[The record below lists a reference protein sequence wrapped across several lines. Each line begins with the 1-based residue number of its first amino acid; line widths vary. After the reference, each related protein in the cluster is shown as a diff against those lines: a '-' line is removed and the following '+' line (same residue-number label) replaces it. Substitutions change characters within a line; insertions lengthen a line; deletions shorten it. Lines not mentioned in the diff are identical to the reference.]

1 MERLKKPL
9 VKLFKEA
16 VRCLFIGLPII
27 PARIITSAF
36 MDKYGSDR
44 EKVYYVIA
52 TLVYV
57 LLLIGVRKIIGNVKT
72 EKRHDIIV
80 AEYDDI
86 NLTTEPVK
94 EKGLLS
100 VAIEGSLKSL
110 SVFISYVL
118 ITVYVVA
125 PFFISVILFMG
136 FCYLSC
142 INISNMALATLVPII
157 ASLAATY
164 VVFIIRHII
173 GAVVLVVIKKV
184 DAEKAWEE
192 TSGVF
197 GLELNLF

>member
-1 MERLKKPL
+1 MERLKKLL

-44 EKVYYVIA
+44 EKVYYAIV
-52 TLVYV
+52 TLLYV
-57 LLLIGVRKIIGNVKT
+57 LLLIGVRKIIGNVKI

-110 SVFISYVL
+110 SVFIRYVL
-118 ITVYVVA
+118 ITVYVLA
-125 PFFISVILFMG
+125 PFFISGMLLMG
-136 FCYLSC
+136 SC
-142 INISNMALATLVPII
+142 FLLCSKISNMALVILVAII

-197 GLELNLF
+197 GLELTLF